1 MYKIEEIPI
10 NTIPSFSSKIYP
22 EYMEGE
28 YIRLFGVE
36 GDYLLKLQTL
46 VPIERNNI
54 KYLIPFVKTFEEPSL
69 TRDIEDHSEF
79 KTKYKRLADQE
90 CENIIDNFII
100 PDIDKF
106 KEDSNG
112 IYSVIYKYKENV

>member
-1 MYKIEEIPI
+1 MYKIKEIPI

-69 TRDIEDHSEF
+69 TRDIKDHGEF